1 MHVVHIHIA
10 DILENPCV
18 VSLMASRMERK
29 IRFEDM
35 DFCLSARPFIFF
47 LTQSCVPQMAADL

>member
-1 MHVVHIHIA
+1 MHVVHIA

-29 IRFEDM
+29 IRFENM